1 MFLQTSFRNLR
12 RRLRSRGMVLFGKEC
27 AEQAG
32 RWLIGLCPLFVLGR
46 ATLIQIGFFH
56 AFFD

>member
-1 MFLQTSFRNLR
+1 
-12 RRLRSRGMVLFGKEC
+12 MVLSGKEC
-27 AEQAG
+27 AEQAAS
-32 RWLIGLCPLFVLGR
+32 WLIELWPIFVLGR